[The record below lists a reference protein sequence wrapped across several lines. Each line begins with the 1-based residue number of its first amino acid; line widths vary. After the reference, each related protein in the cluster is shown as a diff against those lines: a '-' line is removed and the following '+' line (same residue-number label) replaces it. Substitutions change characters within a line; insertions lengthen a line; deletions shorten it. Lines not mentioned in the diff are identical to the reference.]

1 MLLVSGSGQN
11 TGKTTLVCRMIEL
24 FSPQLSIAGIKITHH
39 FHPLTYEMPMIA
51 DNEYFKIFE
60 EIRKDQPK
68 DSSRMLNAGAARV
81 FFVISEKEK
90 PGEAIK
96 ELLKYLQEGVA
107 LICESGGLTEYI
119 QPGLHLH
126 VTNKKIVIRGSDPA
140 GNDHDFSFKP
150 ENERITFENNSW
162 KLKY

>member
-90 PGEAIK
+90 LGETIN

-107 LICESGGLTEYI
+107 LVCESGGLTEYI
-119 QPGLHLH
+119 LPGLHLH
-126 VTNKKIVIRGSDPA
+126 VTNEKIVSRESDPD
-140 GNDHDFSFKP
+140 GNYHDFSFKP
-150 ENERITFENNSW
+150 EIDKITFEKNSW
-162 KLKY
+162 KLNH